1 MPRKEKK
8 YHFIYK
14 TTNLLTEKYYIGMH
28 STDNL
33 DDGYI
38 GSGRR
43 LKYSV
48 NKYGKENHARE
59 IIEFLEN
66 RSELIKREKQIIT
79 LDEIA
84 KEECMNLN
92 IGGDGGR
99 TFKTEEEKYKFHAAG
114 GKKVRQILALQHL
127 ERLKNDKDYYN
138 KFCKSLKGKK
148 NFLGKKHTQETK
160 EKISISHKGKGIGET
175 NSQFGTIWITN
186 GNQNKKVKSDLIIP
200 EGWHKGRILKLKLN

>member
-14 TTNLLTEKYYIGMH
+14 TTNLLTGRYYIGMH

-33 DDGYI
+33 DDGYL

-43 LKYSV
+43 LKHSV
-48 NKYGKENHARE
+48 NKYGKENHVRE
-59 IIEFLEN
+59 IIEFLDN
-66 RSELIKREKQIIT
+66 RVELIKREKQVIT

-84 KEECMNLN
+84 KEECMNLT

-99 TFKTEEEKYKFHAAG
+99 VFKTPEEKYKFHAAG
-114 GKKVRQILALQHL
+114 GKKVKQMLGLQHL
-127 ERLKNDKDYYN
+127 EKLKTDKDYYN
-138 KFCKSLKGKK
+138 KFCQSLKGNK
-148 NFLGKKHTQETK
+148 NFLGKKHSEKTK
-160 EKISISHKGKGIGET
+160 EKLSNIRKGMGVGET

-186 GNQNKKVKSDLIIP
+186 GIKSKKIKSDSIIP
-200 EGWHKGRILKLKLN
+200 EGWYKGRIIKFK